1 MNRKKDRVQL
11 LIGIVAMIVMTVIM
25 WDISRFL
32 GVVLLVGLIAMVGM
46 YIAVAIE
53 STSDDS
59 GGL

>member
-46 YIAVAIE
+46 YVAVAIE

-59 GGL
+59 RDY

>member
-32 GVVLLVGLIAMVGM
+32 GVVLLVGLIAMIGM
-46 YIAVAIE
+46 YVAVCIE

-59 GGL
+59 KGY